1 MRTQRICGSF
11 NSIGGLVEVMPEGR
25 QKRANFVR
33 ETIRSL
39 NKIARSVVG
48 RVVAGGVLLAVAASP
63 IARAQDM
70 STGALNVTVQDP
82 SGAAVNGAH
91 LELKDLET
99 NDVHAATTKGAGDA
113 VLSFLNPA
121 HYSLTITKDG
131 FETKVYPSVTIQT
144 NQTTDLKVTLALG
157 VATQTVSVSG
167 DTSPLLDTTENTV
180 STTIDLKEVEDLPVY
195 GRDLF
200 PLAFLVPG
208 AVGNNFNNLPGGA
221 VNVSANGFSTM
232 TNRFKSGGFD
242 ADGASITNRLEDVQ
256 EMTVQAGELDASKG
270 GTAAMDIGFLTKRG
284 TNKFHGQLY
293 EDYRSDALNA
303 NGWVNNDIGQHR
315 TFLLENDFGG
325 SVGGP
330 ILKDKLF
337 FFASLSNFRQPFGS
351 TVTTEVATPLALSG
365 VYTYIPKDPHTGNDL
380 PPQTENVLQAGA
392 SAGCSTCTGT
402 INPLIATDLS
412 NIQSTYNL
420 SGATLTPL
428 DINHENLNF
437 PNKGSVI
444 NKYPTLRLDYN
455 LTQRFRLTA
464 SANETN
470 SYNIN
475 SGGAPFP
482 GPLYAN
488 QAYSNVERNYQIVTG
503 FDWDLKS
510 DLVNAFRV
518 GYLYTGFTYNSQGL
532 GTPTATMVQ
541 QGDLQFGFGLN
552 SGVNGFNSLRG
563 GSLYPVLS
571 VKDDFTW
578 QRGRHTMAFGVESAT
593 EVDHYYNNQFVPY
606 IGVNGISSG
615 DPVTNA
621 LTAPVTPSGPDAP
634 VPPASAVGDV
644 EGLYATLTGR
654 MTYYSLGQFV
664 NASTKQFEP
673 GISFDLHERLNQTA
687 LFFEDSWKVKPTLTL
702 NLGLRWDFT
711 GASKDET
718 GFYTHPTVADLWGP
732 TGVGDIFQP
741 GTLTGDANP
750 VEGPGAESYSP
761 TYVHPEPNAGFAW
774 NPQGAPGTLM
784 GKFFGSGITV
794 IRGSFTF
801 KNYTEGAQNFW
812 NFGSNNGANFNTYY
826 YANPVAPGSGTPG
839 AGFYNAGSV
848 SLGGALPALA
858 STSPSPFQSVIP
870 ESYQSFSGSS
880 YLTFDPHIKQPYV
893 ESWQLGIQRQLSPNN
908 LLEVRYVGNVAKDQW
923 LAKNYNEVNI
933 FENGFLKDFQAAQA
947 NLAAS
952 GGTTFQGSN
961 PTPILSQAFA
971 ATGAAA
977 NFTNGQFITWLNQG
991 QAGAFAADLAGNSS
1005 YLCSLVSTFTGCNVV
1020 GSPATGTYPINFLQA
1035 NPFAAGQSIL
1045 EMTNAGYSNY
1055 NALQID
1061 FRQRLNHGMQF
1072 DANYTWAHSLEN
1084 NVQGSI
1090 TPGYYG
1096 GGGNGNSGN
1105 SSPGYYTLRNTHLNY
1120 FPSSFDIRQ
1129 VFHLSGTYDL
1139 PFGHKQPFFNTNPIA
1154 NAVIGGWTIGT
1165 ILTRESGDPHLF
1177 VGGGTG
1183 NNFFNQETVNQ
1194 NDSGI
1199 VLTGV
1204 SRSDLQKQIS
1214 VRPGVAGSGRVSL
1227 FDPKYVSSAGQA
1239 NTQYIGPETT
1249 AGQFGALMWLHAPK
1263 WISTDMAITKV
1274 IPLHREMNFSIQGE
1288 FINVFNHVAWAGMD
1302 TGVQDDIFGTTAS
1315 TANGP
1320 RNIEIRGNLRF

>member
-1 MRTQRICGSF
+1 MTMQRFCRLLSL
-11 NSIGGLVEVMPEGR
+11 IGGQLESLPENRRKMTDTEGGAF
-25 QKRANFVR
+25 RARNGFSR
-33 ETIRSL
+33 
-39 NKIARSVVG
+39 NIAG
-48 RVVAGGVLLAVAASP
+48 PIIACGLLLAAAASP
-63 IARAQDM
+63 IGWAQDM
-70 STGALNVTVQDP
+70 STGALDVTVEDP
-82 SGAAVNGAH
+82 TGAAVNGAR

-99 NDVHAATTKGAGDA
+99 NDVHTATTKGAGDA

-121 HYSLTITKDG
+121 HYILTVTKDG
-131 FETKVYPSVTIQT
+131 FGTKIYPTVTVQT
-144 NQTTDLKVTLALG
+144 NQVTDLKVTLEVGA
-157 VATQTVSVSG
+157 ATQSVSVSG
-167 DTSPLLDTTENTV
+167 DSTPLLDTTQNTL
-180 STTIDLKEVEDLPVY
+180 STTIDLKQVDDLPVF

-208 AVGNNFNNLPGGA
+208 AVGNDFNNLPGGA
-221 VNVSANGFSTM
+221 VDISANGFSTM
-232 TNRFKSGGFD
+232 TNRNKSSGFD
-242 ADGASITNRLEDVQ
+242 YDGPSTTNRLEDVQ

-270 GTAAMDIGFLTKRG
+270 GTAAMDIGFITKRG

-293 EDYRSDALNA
+293 EDYRSDWLNA
-303 NGWVNNDIGQHR
+303 NGWFNNDIGQPR

-337 FFASLSNFRQPFGS
+337 FFASLANFRQPFGS
-351 TVTTEVATPLALSG
+351 TITTEVATPLALSG
-365 VYTYIPKDPHTGNDL
+365 VYTYIPTNSST
-380 PPQTENVLQAGA
+380 PQTLNVLQAGA
-392 SAGCSTCTGT
+392 SGGCSTCTGT
-402 INPLIATDLS
+402 INPLIATDLA
-412 NIQSTYNL
+412 NIESTYGL
-420 SGATLTPL
+420 AHATLTPL
-428 DINHENLNF
+428 GQDPNHENLNF
-437 PNKGSVI
+437 PNKGSVV

-455 LTQRFRLTA
+455 LTQKFRLTA
-464 SANETN
+464 SANESN

-475 SGGAPFP
+475 AGGAPYP

-518 GYLYTGFTYNSQGL
+518 GYLYSGFTYNTQGL
-532 GTPTATMVQ
+532 GTPTASMVQ
-541 QGDLQFGFGLN
+541 QGALAFGFGLN
-552 SGVNGFNSLRG
+552 SGVNGFNSLKG

-593 EVDHYYNNQFVPY
+593 EIDHYYNNQFVPY
-606 IGVNGISSG
+606 IGVNYIASG

-621 LTAPVTPSGPDAP
+621 LSTPLSSFA
-634 VPPASAVGDV
+634 PASAVGDV
-644 EGLYATLTGR
+644 QGLYATLTGR
-654 MTYYSLGQFV
+654 MTYYSLGEFV
-664 NASTKQFEP
+664 NASTKQFQP

-732 TGVGDIFQP
+732 TGVGQIFQP
-741 GTLTGDANP
+741 GVLTGDPNP
-750 VEGPGAESYSP
+750 VEGPGAQAYSP

-774 NPQGAPGTLM
+774 NPQGAPGTLL
-784 GKFFGSGITV
+784 GKLLGSGKTV
-794 IRGSFTF
+794 IRGSYTF

-826 YANPVAPGSGTPG
+826 YANPIAPGSGTPS

-848 SLGGALPALA
+848 SLGGPLPALT
-858 STSPSPFQSVIP
+858 STSPSPFQPVIP
-870 ESYQSFSGSS
+870 ESFQSFSGTG

-893 ESWQLGIQRQLSPNN
+893 ESWQVGIQRQLSPSNV
-908 LLEVRYVGNVAKDQW
+908 LEVRYVGNVSKDQW
-923 LAKNYNEVNI
+923 LGVNYNEVNI
-933 FENGFLKDFQAAQA
+933 FENGFLKEFQAAQA

-952 GGTTFQGSN
+952 GGTTFQGAQ

-977 NFTNGQFITWLNQG
+977 GFTNGQFITWLNQG
-991 QAGAFAADLAGNSS
+991 QAGAFASALAGNSS
-1005 YLCSLVSTFTGCNVV
+1005 YLCSLISTFSGCNVV
-1020 GSPATGTYPINFLQA
+1020 GSPATGTYPINFFQV
-1035 NPFAAGQSIL
+1035 NPFAAGVGIF
-1045 EMTNAGYSNY
+1045 EMTNDGYSNY
-1055 NALQID
+1055 NSLQAD

-1084 NVQGSI
+1084 NVQGS
-1090 TPGYYG
+1090 TAPGYYG
-1096 GGGNGNSGN
+1096 GGGNNRSGN
-1105 SSPGYYTLRNTHLNY
+1105 SAGGFYTVRNEHLNY
-1120 FPSSFDIRQ
+1120 FPSAFDIRQ

-1139 PFGHKQPFFNTNPIA
+1139 PFGHKQPLFNENRIA

-1165 ILTRESGDPHLF
+1165 ILTRQTGDPHLF
-1177 VGGGTG
+1177 TG
-1183 NNFFNQETVNQ
+1183 ATNTVNQ

-1199 VLTGV
+1199 ALSGV
-1204 SRSDLQKQIS
+1204 TVSQLQKQIK
-1214 VRPGVAGSGRVSL
+1214 VRPGPAGSGLVSL
-1227 FDPKYVSSAGQA
+1227 FDPKYYSASGQA
-1239 NTQYIGPETT
+1239 NTQYISPEFS
-1249 AGQFGALMWLHAPK
+1249 AGQFGTLMWLHDPK

-1274 IPLHREMNFSIQGE
+1274 IPIHGEMNVTIQGE
-1288 FINVFNHVAWAGMD
+1288 FLNAFNHVAWAGMD
-1302 TGVQDDIFGTTAS
+1302 TGVQDGTFGTTSA

-1320 RNIEIRGNLRF
+1320 RNIEVRGNFRF

>member
-1 MRTQRICGSF
+1 MIDGQFEARPERGRKNSGDAGCVVPAINVLVRRIAGAIVTCG
-11 NSIGGLVEVMPEGR
+11 LLLTVE
-25 QKRANFVR
+25 
-33 ETIRSL
+33 
-39 NKIARSVVG
+39 
-48 RVVAGGVLLAVAASP
+48 AGPL
-63 IARAQDM
+63 ARAQDM

-82 SGAAVNGAH
+82 SGAAINAAH
-91 LELKDLET
+91 LELRDLET
-99 NDVHAATTKGAGDA
+99 NDIHTATTKGAGDA

-121 HYSLTITKDG
+121 HYSLTVAKGG
-131 FETKVYPSVTIQT
+131 FESKVYPMVTIQT
-144 NQTTDLKVTLALG
+144 NQVTDLKVTLAVG
-157 VATQTVSVSG
+157 TATQTVSVSG
-167 DTSPLLDTTENTV
+167 DTSPLLDTAQNTI
-180 STTIDLKEVEDLPVY
+180 STTIDLKQVEDLPVG
-195 GRDLF
+195 GRDLG

-208 AVGNNFNNLPGGA
+208 AVGNNFDNLPGGA

-242 ADGASITNRLEDVQ
+242 ADGASITNRVEDVQ
-256 EMTVQAGELDASKG
+256 EMTVQSGELDASKG

-303 NGWVNNDIGQHR
+303 NDWVSNDVGIRRG
-315 TFLLENDFGG
+315 FLLKNDFGG

-337 FFASLSNFRQPFGS
+337 FFASLANFRQPSSFR
-351 TVTTEVATPLALSG
+351 VATEVGTSLALSG
-365 VYTYIPKDPHTGNDL
+365 VYSL
-380 PPQTENVLQAGA
+380 PGGQSVNVLQAGA
-392 SAGCSTCTGT
+392 SGGCSTCTGT
-402 INPLIATDLS
+402 INPLIASDLT
-412 NIQSTYNL
+412 NIESTYQLGGVTL
-420 SGATLTPL
+420 SPL

-437 PNKGSVI
+437 LNKGSVV

-455 LTQRFRLTA
+455 LTQKFRLTG

-475 SGGAPFP
+475 AGGAPFP

-532 GTPTATMVQ
+532 GTPTAAMVQ
-541 QGDLQFGFGLN
+541 QGDLAFGFGLN
-552 SGVNGFNSLRG
+552 SGVNGFNTLRG

-593 EVDHYYNNQFVPY
+593 EIDHYYNNQFVPY
-606 IGVNGISSG
+606 IGVSGIASG
-615 DPVTNA
+615 DPVTSGLVNSVPSNA
-621 LTAPVTPSGPDAP
+621 
-634 VPPASAVGDV
+634 PASAVGDV

-654 MTYYSLGQFV
+654 MTYYSLGEFV
-664 NASTKQFEP
+664 NPSNKQFQP

-687 LFFEDSWKVKPTLTL
+687 LFLEDSWKVKPTLTL

-732 TGVGDIFQP
+732 TGVGQIFQP
-741 GTLTGDANP
+741 GLLNGNPNP

-761 TYVHPEPNAGFAW
+761 TYVHPEPNIGLAW
-774 NPQGAPGTLM
+774 NPQGAPGTLLN
-784 GKFFGSGITV
+784 KFLGNGTTV
-794 IRGSFTF
+794 IRASYTF

-870 ESYQSFSGSS
+870 EVYQSFSGTS

-893 ESWQLGIQRQLSPNN
+893 ESWQFGIQRQLSANN
-908 LLEVRYVGNVAKDQW
+908 VLEVRYVGNVAKDQW
-923 LAKNYNEVNI
+923 LGVNYNEVNI
-933 FENGFLKDFQAAQA
+933 FENGFLNDFRAAQA

-952 GGTTFQGSN
+952 GGTTFQGSQ

-971 ATGAAA
+971 ATGAAS

-991 QAGAFAADLAGNSS
+991 QAGAFANALAGNPS
-1005 YLCSLVSTFTGCNVV
+1005 YLCSLVSTFSGCNQI
-1020 GSPATGTYPINFLQA
+1020 GSPATGTYPINFFQA
-1035 NPFAAGQSIL
+1035 NPFAAGQGII

-1055 NALQID
+1055 NSLQMD

-1072 DANYTWAHSLEN
+1072 DANYTLAHSLEN
-1084 NVQGSI
+1084 NVQGSV

-1096 GGGNGNSGN
+1096 GGGNGAGGNGAVGN
-1105 SSPGYYTLRNTHLNY
+1105 SAPGYYTLRNTHLNY

-1139 PFGHKQPFFNTNPIA
+1139 PFGHKQPFFNANPIA

-1165 ILTRESGDPHLF
+1165 ILTRETGDPHLF

-1183 NNFFNQETVNQ
+1183 GNAFNQETVNQ

-1204 SRSDLQKQIS
+1204 TVSQLQKQIG

-1227 FDPKYVSSAGQA
+1227 FDPKYLSSLGQA
-1239 NTQYIGPETT
+1239 NTQYISPQFS
-1249 AGQFGALMWLHAPK
+1249 AGQFGTLMWLHDPK

-1274 IPLHREMNFSIQGE
+1274 IPLHREMNFTIQAE
-1288 FINVFNHVAWAGMD
+1288 FINAFNHVAWAGMD
-1302 TGVQDDIFGTTAS
+1302 TGVQDDTFGTTAS

-1320 RNIEIRGNLRF
+1320 RNIEVRGNFRF